1 MGSVTHQYSEEEI
14 IDMYQEQANRY
25 KLIADELEQL
35 MTTEYIKRIKIKIF
49 LKEHLQFC
57 NETISVLEDAVK
69 KIKGDNVDECI
80 CLRLESLFGYCVVEH
95 KKLEDTYNRVG
106 YEQSLDFA
114 LYESVHC
121 KLREECDG
129 MSFFDETIKFVR
141 AMISNKSNS
150 IVFNG
155 PVNGT
160 QIQQNTDNSS
170 QKQEIEKQ
178 QEAVTTK
185 DSDVEKEN
193 VTIKDIFKEKIFEF
207 IIFIF
212 FVIVCKG
219 IDWLRGVEIFS
230 SMNTSIQLLFMFLPV
245 ICWIGMTVYGITL
258 LFDLVNIIR
267 IRKKGSFVEFV
278 SKKEILGM
286 ILNLFRNEEEPN
298 EIRCVGK
305 TYKNIGGN
313 IYLIKKKMC
322 PYCQTEPTGEMHLF
336 KNVKSGQYKWVC
348 SEQWLHQ
355 DDFDYKK
362 EF

>member
-1 MGSVTHQYSEEEI
+1 MGSVTHQYSAEEI
-14 IDMYQEQANRY
+14 IEMYQEKANDYR
-25 KLIADELEQL
+25 LVADELEQL
-35 MTTEYIKRIKIKIF
+35 MTTEYIKRIKINIF
-49 LKEHLQFC
+49 LELHFKFC
-57 NETISVLEDAVK
+57 KDAINVLEEAVK
-69 KIKGDNVDECI
+69 KIKTDKVDEHI
-80 CLRLESLFGYCVVEH
+80 CLRLESLFDNCSEEH
-95 KKLEDTYNRVG
+95 RNLEDTYGRVC
-106 YEQSLDFA
+106 YEDSSDFA
-114 LYESVHC
+114 DYELVHC

-129 MSFFDETIKFVR
+129 MGYFDETIKFVR

-155 PVNGT
+155 PVSGT
-160 QIQQNTDNSS
+160 QIQQDTDNSS

-178 QEAVTTK
+178 QEVVTTK
-185 DSDVEKEN
+185 DNDVEKEN
-193 VTIKDIFKEKIFEF
+193 VTIKDIFKEKVFEF
-207 IIFIF
+207 IIIII

-219 IDWLRGVEIFS
+219 IDWLRGVELFS

-245 ICWIGMTVYGITL
+245 ICWIGMTVYGIAL
-258 LFDLVNIIR
+258 LCDLVNIIR

-278 SKKEILGM
+278 SKKEIFGM
-286 ILNLFRNEEEPN
+286 ILNFFRNEEETN

-336 KNVKSGQYKWVC
+336 KNVKSGQYQWVC